1 MFIIRTKIFFYFF
14 IISTIYIQ
22 AQNYDI
28 VPYLVQIEK
37 GKLDSIKQDIENLKL
52 KYSNDPNIIFLDAV
66 TTVNAQE
73 AYGKFKLIIDK
84 YPSSKYAD
92 ASVYRLI
99 NFFIIEGEKD
109 SAEKYLNVLKSK
121 YAESPYIR
129 LAQVQFDNISFSEN
143 KTELEAVNHI
153 QTKKDN
159 YNYSIQAGAFIK
171 KENALSLRSQLE
183 KSGIYSEIKEKNVA
197 GTIFNVVYVGKFET
211 KEDAESFLIILNSQ
225 FNLEGRVVEF
235 VR

>member
-1 MFIIRTKIFFYFF
+1 MFISRTKIYFYFF

-28 VPYLVQIEK
+28 VPYLIQIEK

-66 TTVNAQE
+66 TTDNTQE

-99 NFFIIEGEKD
+99 NLFIIEGEKD

-129 LAQVQFDNISFSEN
+129 LAQIQFDSISFSEN
-143 KTELEAVNHI
+143 KTELEVVNSN

-159 YNYSIQAGAFIK
+159 YKYSIQAGAFIK
-171 KENALSLRSQLE
+171 KENALSLKSQLE

-225 FNLEGRVVEF
+225 FNLEGRVIEF